1 MNEIRLLV
9 LRLLYLSLEDV
20 YTFDAVNLDDNVSEW
35 NICARIAMYL
45 EKRMRTY
52 DSLYRKAVFSKYYV
66 DVEYNRSYK
75 AQPKIVAGHTVR
87 VDLII
92 QTREETQPNYLVL
105 EIKKPSNPEKRIDDE
120 RELDRMVRPREEGSP
135 DYYNCGSFVG
145 VFLDYN
151 KDTFWGRIFWYDDS
165 KKDVYPKDFKR
176 DNVLDLIKDLFG

>member
-1 MNEIRLLV
+1 MNEIRSLV
-9 LRLLYLSLEDV
+9 LRLLYLSVEDV
-20 YTFDAVNLDDNVSEW
+20 YKFDVVNLEDNVSEW

-45 EKRMRTY
+45 ENRMRAY
-52 DSLYRKAVFSKYYV
+52 DFLYRKALFKEYYV

-151 KDTFWGRIFWYDDS
+151 KDTFGGRIYWYDDL
-165 KKDVYPKDFKR
+165 KKDVYPKDFTK
-176 DNVLDLIKDLFG
+176 DNMMDTIKELFG